1 MNDLSRNTFQ
11 LFDLRLT
18 PAQEAAFERYEN
30 ELLSWNN
37 RFNLTAIQEP
47 SQVQTKHF
55 LDSLSCLSIMR
66 ESPVEKIIDVG
77 SGAGFPGIPLKIV
90 LPHIHLTL
98 VESVGKKVS
107 FLNHLIEV
115 LGLQNINVVNERVE
129 VLGQQSQHRQKYD
142 WAIARAV
149 AVMPVLAEYLLPL
162 VRMGGKML
170 AMKGQNAPAETQTAD
185 RAFRILG
192 GHLRRLVPVTLPG
205 VTDERYLVVI
215 DKVAATPE
223 SYPRRVGIPAKKPL

>member
-18 PAQEAAFERYEN
+18 LAQEAAFERYEN

-47 SQVQTKHF
+47 SQVQAKHF

-66 ESPVEKIIDVG
+66 EAPVEKIIDVG

-90 LPHIHLTL
+90 LPQIHLTL

-107 FLNHLIEV
+107 FLKHLIDV

-129 VLGQQSQHRQKYD
+129 ILGQQSQHRQKYD

-205 VTDERYLVVI
+205 VTDERYLVVV